1 MPKYRLILEYDGAPF
16 AGWQFQPGQRTV
28 QGEVAKAL
36 SVILRHEVQVQGA
49 GRTDAG
55 VHALGQCASFST
67 DVELAPQRLRAALSG
82 LCKPS
87 ISAVNVEV
95 VPNSFS
101 ARFDA
106 KGKHYRYQLLCRP
119 APSPLLMATTCH
131 VTAALDGAAMRA
143 AAALLVGTHDFAAFR
158 AVDCGRKT
166 TVRTLTRVEIVERF
180 PVLSIE
186 VEGDAFLK
194 NMVRILAGTLVDV
207 GRGRRTVED
216 VAAALRTGERDCAG
230 ITAPAKGLTLVS
242 VHYPG

>member
-1 MPKYRLILEYDGAPF
+1 VPTYRLILEYDGAPF
-16 AGWQFQPGQRTV
+16 AGWQIQPGQRTV
-28 QGEVAKAL
+28 QGEVTRAL
-36 SVILRHEVQVQGA
+36 SVALRHEVKVQGA

-55 VHALGQCASFST
+55 VHALGQCASFSSE
-67 DVELAPQRLRAALSG
+67 VEIVPERLRAAVSG
-82 LCKPS
+82 LCKPG
-87 ISAVNVEV
+87 ISAVSVDV
-95 VPNSFS
+95 VPDAFN

-119 APSPLLMATTCH
+119 APSPLLMATTYH
-131 VTAALDGAAMRA
+131 VTAALDRAAMQTA
-143 AAALLVGTHDFAAFR
+143 AAMLAGTHDFAAFR
-158 AVDCGRKT
+158 AVDCERKT

-216 VAAALRTGERDCAG
+216 VAAALRTGDRECAG
-230 ITAPAKGLTLVS
+230 VTAPARGLTLVS